1 MQGLIDAAVMI
12 IAMIVP
18 TLDAKLFKK
27 PVHGFSACHGV
38 NRR

>member
-18 TLDAKLFKK
+18 PLCAQFRPKALHSGSLRMET
-27 PVHGFSACHGV
+27 
-38 NRR
+38 